1 MKKEIPIVLLLSILI
16 SGCNNSTSNSSNI
29 SSVNSGTSSLE
40 QSSSDVSSKEISSP
54 IETSSSSESGDITI
68 DFVVNKLNE
77 TTNNSYTLNYG
88 YQGVLFNDVFV
99 PNSYYYNDLYKQG
112 KMLAIL
118 FVNNEYLFD
127 FEILNNE
134 VNITNQS
141 YNETGFQGVKELT
154 NINLSDYNYDSIR
167 SELSLTSKG
176 IKLDNQE
183 IVNFFTMVINDVNTF
198 DYIIFNKYQGDLT
211 IDFYYEDTLYD
222 GYSYIL
228 KNVGN
233 SANEV
238 VEEYLLDF
246 KKLTING
253 SSAINTF
260 DESNIVIDGD
270 INYISNGERTN
281 FESLSNIKI
290 EHNDMTK
297 YKLESIS
304 NGVSYKQ
311 YYTFDGN
318 EFKEVGL
325 DGMNKLVSS
334 SLDIVEEEIFPNT
347 ALFMKDCYLIDDEY
361 IYLGSQANEVIDC
374 LLVNSSSIIIDAW
387 IKEIRFKISNNKIE
401 SFTFKTFDTTLNEQY
416 VYFEGQFNL
425 LNNGI
430 IEDLSPL
437 SPSKDDNKIKELL
450 NSISSPSSNYILES
464 TSYTNESKTE
474 LAAFEKHIINYVDG
488 VYFDANYRINND
500 SSLTMQFGNGYSLY
514 NDKVYSFRYD
524 VTLDKVDNVRETE
537 YSSIQEAVLSLASD
551 VLYIDDNKIK
561 VNSLVTDLGNN
572 VRMLEQSM
580 LIDPSTLEFSFNDNQ
595 INKIT
600 YKYGNSYTT
609 CYIEANITY
618 NEAFID
624 ERILTKLEEAYPK
637 NVTSVDELYLNDSEN
652 ENVISLYND
661 LYEFGYGDKANYIPF
676 IPGIENSIEIL
687 WLNYDYPEGY
697 QYIIDLAPQ
706 NYLDIFKDAL
716 VNVYGYRKINDNNYI
731 NNTTG
736 LKLIID
742 EDFGYQQFYFVI
754 I

>member
-112 KMLAIL
+112 KMLANL
-118 FVNNEYLFD
+118 FGNNEYLFD

-233 SANEV
+233 SSNEV

-318 EFKEVGL
+318 EFKKVGL

-488 VYFDANYRINND
+488 IYFDANYRINND

-551 VLYIDDNKIK
+551 VLYIDNNKIK

>member
-112 KMLAIL
+112 KMLANL
-118 FVNNEYLFD
+118 FGNNEYLFD

-233 SANEV
+233 SSNEV

-318 EFKEVGL
+318 EFKKVGL

-551 VLYIDDNKIK
+551 VLYIDNNKIK

-609 CYIEANITY
+609 CYIEANITH

-624 ERILTKLEEAYPK
+624 ESILTKLEEAYPK

>member
-112 KMLAIL
+112 KMLANL
-118 FVNNEYLFD
+118 FGNNEYLFD

-551 VLYIDDNKIK
+551 VLYIDNNKIK

>member
-112 KMLAIL
+112 KMLANL
-118 FVNNEYLFD
+118 FGNNEYLFD

-233 SANEV
+233 SSNEV

-318 EFKEVGL
+318 EFKKVGL

-561 VNSLVTDLGNN
+561 VNSLVTDVGNN

>member
-29 SSVNSGTSSLE
+29 SSVNIGTSSLE

-54 IETSSSSESGDITI
+54 IETSSSSESENITI

-112 KMLAIL
+112 KMLANL
-118 FVNNEYLFD
+118 FGNNEYLFD

-233 SANEV
+233 SSNEV
-238 VEEYLLDF
+238 VEEYLLDL

-318 EFKEVGL
+318 EFKKVGL

-361 IYLGSQANEVIDC
+361 IYLGSKANEVIDC

-416 VYFEGQFNL
+416 VYFEGRFNL

-430 IEDLSPL
+430 IEDLSLL

-551 VLYIDDNKIK
+551 VLYIDNNKIK
-561 VNSLVTDLGNN
+561 VNSLVTDVGNN

-637 NVTSVDELYLNDSEN
+637 NVTSVEELYLNDSEN

-716 VNVYGYRKINDNNYI
+716 VNVYGYKKINDNNYI

-742 EDFGYQQFYFVI
+742 EDFEYQQFYFVI

>member
-29 SSVNSGTSSLE
+29 SSVNIGTSSLE

-54 IETSSSSESGDITI
+54 IETSSSSESENITI

-77 TTNNSYTLNYG
+77 TINNSYTLNYG

-112 KMLAIL
+112 KMLANL
-118 FVNNEYLFD
+118 FGNNEYLFD

-233 SANEV
+233 SSNEV
-238 VEEYLLDF
+238 VEEYLLDL

-318 EFKEVGL
+318 EFKKVGL

-361 IYLGSQANEVIDC
+361 IYLGSKANEVIDC

-416 VYFEGQFNL
+416 VYFEGRFNL

-430 IEDLSPL
+430 IEDLSLL

-551 VLYIDDNKIK
+551 VLYIDNNKIK
-561 VNSLVTDLGNN
+561 VNSLVTDVGNN

-637 NVTSVDELYLNDSEN
+637 NVTSVEELYLNDSEN

-716 VNVYGYRKINDNNYI
+716 VNVYGYKKINDNNYI

-742 EDFGYQQFYFVI
+742 EDFEYQQFYFVI

>member
-112 KMLAIL
+112 KMLANL
-118 FVNNEYLFD
+118 FGNNEYLFD

-233 SANEV
+233 SSNEV

-318 EFKEVGL
+318 EFKKVGL

-488 VYFDANYRINND
+488 IYFDANYRINND

-551 VLYIDDNKIK
+551 ILYIDNNKIK

-676 IPGIENSIEIL
+676 IPGIENSVEIL

>member
-112 KMLAIL
+112 KMLANL
-118 FVNNEYLFD
+118 FGNNEYLFD

-198 DYIIFNKYQGDLT
+198 DYIIFNKYQGDLI

-233 SANEV
+233 SSNEV

-260 DESNIVIDGD
+260 DDSNIVIDGE

-318 EFKEVGL
+318 EFKKVGL

-551 VLYIDDNKIK
+551 VLYIDNNKIK

-676 IPGIENSIEIL
+676 ILGIENSIEIL
-687 WLNYDYPEGY
+687 WLNNDYPEGY
-697 QYIIDLAPQ
+697 QFIIDLAPQ

>member
-112 KMLAIL
+112 KMLANL
-118 FVNNEYLFD
+118 FGNNEYLFD

-183 IVNFFTMVINDVNTF
+183 IVNFFTMVINDVNPF

-233 SANEV
+233 SSNEV
-238 VEEYLLDF
+238 VNEYLLDF

-260 DESNIVIDGD
+260 NESNIVIDGD

-281 FESLSNIKI
+281 FESLLNIKI

-318 EFKEVGL
+318 EFKKVGL
-325 DGMNKLVSS
+325 DGMNKLVSL

-361 IYLGSQANEVIDC
+361 IYLGSQANEVIDKYDKKNNK
-374 LLVNSSSIIIDAW
+374 LVYILDWLIHLDNAVKKYHEQELKVGKESII
-387 IKEIRFKISNNKIE
+387 
-401 SFTFKTFDTTLNEQY
+401 
-416 VYFEGQFNL
+416 YFE
-425 LNNGI
+425 
-430 IEDLSPL
+430 
-437 SPSKDDNKIKELL
+437 
-450 NSISSPSSNYILES
+450 
-464 TSYTNESKTE
+464 
-474 LAAFEKHIINYVDG
+474 
-488 VYFDANYRINND
+488 
-500 SSLTMQFGNGYSLY
+500 
-514 NDKVYSFRYD
+514 
-524 VTLDKVDNVRETE
+524 
-537 YSSIQEAVLSLASD
+537 
-551 VLYIDDNKIK
+551 
-561 VNSLVTDLGNN
+561 
-572 VRMLEQSM
+572 
-580 LIDPSTLEFSFNDNQ
+580 
-595 INKIT
+595 
-600 YKYGNSYTT
+600 
-609 CYIEANITY
+609 
-618 NEAFID
+618 
-624 ERILTKLEEAYPK
+624 
-637 NVTSVDELYLNDSEN
+637 
-652 ENVISLYND
+652 
-661 LYEFGYGDKANYIPF
+661 
-676 IPGIENSIEIL
+676 
-687 WLNYDYPEGY
+687 
-697 QYIIDLAPQ
+697 
-706 NYLDIFKDAL
+706 
-716 VNVYGYRKINDNNYI
+716 
-731 NNTTG
+731 
-736 LKLIID
+736 
-742 EDFGYQQFYFVI
+742 
-754 I
+754 

>member
-16 SGCNNSTSNSSNI
+16 SGCNNSTSISSNI

-112 KMLAIL
+112 KMLANL
-118 FVNNEYLFD
+118 FGNNEYLFD

-233 SANEV
+233 SSNEV
-238 VEEYLLDF
+238 VNEYLLNLE
-246 KKLTING
+246 KLTVNG
-253 SSAINTF
+253 LNAKNTF
-260 DESNIVIDGD
+260 NESNIVIDGD

-290 EHNDMTK
+290 ENNDVTK

-318 EFKEVGL
+318 EFKKVGL

-425 LNNGI
+425 LNNGV

-551 VLYIDDNKIK
+551 VLYIDNNKIK
-561 VNSLVTDLGNN
+561 VNSLVTDVGNN
-572 VRMLEQSM
+572 VTMLEQSM

>member
-112 KMLAIL
+112 KMLANL
-118 FVNNEYLFD
+118 FGNNEYLFD

-228 KNVGN
+228 KNIGN

-318 EFKEVGL
+318 EFKKVGL

-551 VLYIDDNKIK
+551 VLYIDNNKIK